1 MGGNQPVGCED
12 REAFIAPSLTP
23 SRVTL
28 SLKHV
33 SEGKFCVAT
42 PECSDPE
49 RTLPSSPHPGPYA
62 LLTRPYTR
70 LHLAGGWGKSRELQC
85 LCLCVGRVFLKLV
98 LSMTLPTV
106 CGKEQKAMPF
116 SGAVLGAAAFQTS
129 APPRAPPP
137 PVTGLTPAPGPL
149 REVLTPGGKLLRVQ
163 GGPVSWTGGL
173 GLYSSRSEVGLEVR
187 QGEGPA

>member
-62 LLTRPYTR
+62 LLTCPHTR

-116 SGAVLGAAAFQTS
+116 SGAVLGAAAF
-129 APPRAPPP
+129 
-137 PVTGLTPAPGPL
+137 PAPGPL